1 MTINMTLSANILKGD
16 FERIKARL
24 TYTYLDR
31 EEFQS
36 LTKQLKKVFKIIST
50 KGLRSQLKIMVTK
63 SSNGPMM
70 S

>member
-50 KGLRSQLKIMVTK
+50 KGLRS
-63 SSNGPMM
+63 
-70 S
+70 